1 MLHVDH
7 GDQWPKNRIDQWA
20 MKYIAVWSH
29 VIHFLAVTNP
39 CSYGGWL
46 QTPAPVGNY
55 WDSSEAQEPV
65 VIGLL
70 KEAHPRN
77 SIIDKGLTWYCQCS
91 VGVSEDG
98 GR

>member
-29 VIHFLAVTNP
+29 MIHFLAVINP

-46 QTPAPVGNY
+46 QTPAPVG
-55 WDSSEAQEPV
+55 
-65 VIGLL
+65 
-70 KEAHPRN
+70 R
-77 SIIDKGLTWYCQCS
+77 S
-91 VGVSEDG
+91 VFFFF
-98 GR
+98 

>member
-29 VIHFLAVTNP
+29 MIHFLAVINP

-46 QTPAPVGNY
+46 QTPAPVGRSVFLKKILY
-55 WDSSEAQEPV
+55 YSHDFQGFISF
-65 VIGLL
+65 IGGFIMVYPTTPMIFISFIGI
-70 KEAHPRN
+70 PRV
-77 SIIDKGLTWYCQCS
+77 L
-91 VGVSEDG
+91 
-98 GR
+98 